1 MKSKIMVTSGQEDGE
16 WDGEGNKG
24 ASKESVMFYFLTK
37 TKY

>member
-1 MKSKIMVTSGQEDGE
+1 MVTSGQEDGE